1 MVYSY
6 GVSKGLKI
14 GIGPRFSQ
22 FKLCPHLDFS
32 SLSKCIY
39 IFENISHKPAAVV
52 PQLLLPLQVKTTQPR
67 RYLVRPNQGVVS
79 PGGTETVS
87 ILLVERDKQILLHS
101 YDRLGQSALDHSKD
115 KFLVQSCTVD
125 GSFAAR
131 YAAEKA
137 RAGGGSSDGKV
148 SALSKAM
155 TDELTSMWNSAS
167 SSGQPIFNKKLHVR
181 HVVEGGAS
189 AGAAAAPAPAASAA
203 SPSLSAS
210 DKTVSPET
218 MSPQQM
224 LAEITSLRRKYD
236 ELVSFSVNLTA
247 ERDILNNTLEQTK
260 RDLNRE
266 MSARAALENAGAGGG
281 GRGGKAAAGSAKKGG
296 VSMVLVL
303 MIAIA
308 AALGG
313 IKLANSGA
321 ADFMESVPVLGSAL
335 DFGEDDTSSGVVAK
349 EEL

>member
-1 MVYSY
+1 MFCKHVNLS
-6 GVSKGLKI
+6 GFLT
-14 GIGPRFSQ
+14 
-22 FKLCPHLDFS
+22 DF
-32 SLSKCIY
+32 
-39 IFENISHKPAAVV
+39 F
-52 PQLLLPLQVKTTQPR
+52 LPTPDQVKTTQPR

-115 KFLVQSCTVD
+115 KFLVQSCTVED
-125 GSFAAR
+125 GFAAK
-131 YAAEKA
+131 YGAEKA
-137 RAGGGSSDGKV
+137 RAGGGDGKV
-148 SALSKAM
+148 STISKEM
-155 TDELTSMWNSAS
+155 TDQLTGMWNSAS
-167 SSGQPIFNKKLHVR
+167 ASGHDIYNKKLHVR
-181 HVVEGGAS
+181 HVVEGGAA
-189 AGAAAAPAPAASAA
+189 AGASPAAGSATAASATSTS

-210 DKTVSPET
+210 DKTVSPES

-266 MSARAALENAGAGGG
+266 MAARAALENAGGGG
-281 GRGGKAAAGSAKKGG
+281 GRGGKLAAGGGKKGG
-296 VSMVLVL
+296 VSMMVVLI
-303 MIAIA
+303 IALA

-321 ADFMESVPVLGSAL
+321 ASFLETVPVLGNVL
-335 DFGEDDTSSGVVAK
+335 DFGDEDGSLAK

>member
-1 MVYSY
+1 M
-6 GVSKGLKI
+6 
-14 GIGPRFSQ
+14 
-22 FKLCPHLDFS
+22 
-32 SLSKCIY
+32 
-39 IFENISHKPAAVV
+39 
-52 PQLLLPLQVKTTQPR
+52 
-67 RYLVRPNQGVVS
+67 VRPNQGVVS

-115 KFLVQSCTVD
+115 KFLVQSCTVED
-125 GSFAAR
+125 GFAAK

-137 RAGGGSSDGKV
+137 RAGGGDGKV
-148 SALSKAM
+148 SNISKEM
-155 TDELTSMWNSAS
+155 TDQLTGMWNSAS
-167 SSGQPIFNKKLHVR
+167 ASGHDIYNKKLHVR
-181 HVVEGGAS
+181 HVVEGGAA
-189 AGAAAAPAPAASAA
+189 AGASPAATGSAPAASVSSAA

-210 DKTVSPET
+210 DKTVSPES

-266 MSARAALENAGAGGG
+266 MAARAALENAGAGGA
-281 GRGGKAAAGSAKKGG
+281 GRGGKLAAGGGKKGG
-296 VSMVLVL
+296 VSMMVVLI
-303 MIAIA
+303 IALA

-321 ADFMESVPVLGSAL
+321 ASFLETVPVLGDAL
-335 DFGEDDTSSGVVAK
+335 DFNEDGSPAK